1 MVNCLFLI
9 VLAPWLIQGF
19 AACEPKMNETTLVVN
34 VILDTSAGGTLK
46 SDLVK
51 VNLVNAGASPVRV
64 AARLSIGYQDSDS
77 REIYAV
83 IRDRTTGEIV
93 GKRSRLYQRESLHP
107 SRVRDLEPG
116 RKISAEFHLR
126 EWYEIPEGDLEIQ
139 IVYDPAEAAKRFPEI
154 QARRFASPFVP
165 FSR

>member
-1 MVNCLFLI
+1 MNCLSFILL
-9 VLAPWLIQGF
+9 VPWLILGF
-19 AACEPKMNETTLVVN
+19 AEMNDTTLIVN
-34 VILDTSAGGTLK
+34 VIPDTSAGGALK

-51 VNLVNAGASPVRV
+51 VNLVNAGTSPVKV

-93 GKRSRLYQRESLHP
+93 GKRSQLYEREALRLNQV
-107 SRVRDLEPG
+107 RVLKPG
-116 RKISAEFHLR
+116 QKISTEFHLR

-139 IVYDPAEAAKRFPEI
+139 VIYDPGEAAKRFPEI
-154 QARRFASPFVP
+154 QAGRVASRFVP